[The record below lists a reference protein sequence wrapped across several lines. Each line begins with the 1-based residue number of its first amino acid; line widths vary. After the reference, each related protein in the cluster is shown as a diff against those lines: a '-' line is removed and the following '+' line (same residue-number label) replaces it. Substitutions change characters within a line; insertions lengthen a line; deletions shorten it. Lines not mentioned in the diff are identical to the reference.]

1 MPTVHDAA
9 YEVLRSFG
17 MTTIFGNPGSNEL
30 TFLDEFPE
38 DFRYVLTLQEGAGVA
53 MADAYSQSTGAP
65 VLVSLHAAAGVGQ
78 AMGALV
84 NSQLSGTPLVILSG
98 QQARSLVTL
107 EGQLTNVDATTL
119 PKPLVKG
126 SFEAP
131 SAAMVPATL
140 ARAVHL
146 ATSAPTG
153 PVFVSVPLDD
163 WHAEAA
169 DDAAAPARRKLAS
182 RPAPKT
188 EAIAELAERLDRAAN
203 PLLIFGADVDLYG
216 GWDAGVALAER
227 LQAPA
232 LLAIEV
238 GRISFP
244 TDHPCFRGTLG
255 VTIAA
260 VREQLEGHDLV
271 VVAGAPVFRY
281 HAWAEGPYLPDG
293 TELVA
298 LTADASQAARA
309 PVGDA
314 VIGDPATALGLL
326 AEQVAP
332 GDPARLPA
340 RVAPPEADRSAS
352 PMQPEALLDVLRER
366 VPADAVFAS
375 EAPSLGNWW
384 ERIPITTPR
393 SFFTSSAGALGYG
406 IGAAVGLAFADP
418 DRPVVCLTGDG
429 SAHYGITGLWAAA
442 QHDVDVTFI
451 VARNHA
457 YGALKEF
464 GHYLKTTDLPGTDLP
479 GIDFVALAQGYG
491 IKGVHVD
498 NATDLD
504 TALAESF
511 AHRGPSLIE
520 VETSPTPSGMF
531 KD

>member
-1 MPTVHDAA
+1 MTTVHDAA

-17 MTTIFGNPGSNEL
+17 MTTFFGNPGSNEL
-30 TFLDEFPE
+30 TFLDGFPE
-38 DFRYVLTLQEGAGVA
+38 DFRYVLTLQEGAGLA
-53 MADAYSQSTGAP
+53 MADAYSQATGEP

-84 NSQLSGTPLVILSG
+84 NSQLSGTPLVIMSG
-98 QQARSLVTL
+98 QQARPLISL
-107 EGQLTNVDATTL
+107 EGQLTNVDAVEL

-131 SAAMVPATL
+131 SAEMVPATL
-140 ARAVHL
+140 ARAAHL

-153 PVFVSVPLDD
+153 PVFVSIPLDD
-163 WHAEAA
+163 WRAEARE
-169 DDAAAPARRKLAS
+169 DAAAPARRKLAA
-182 RPAPKT
+182 RPAPSP
-188 EAIAELAERLDRAAN
+188 EAIAELAARLDRARN
-203 PLLIFGADVDLYG
+203 QLLIFGAEVDLYG
-216 GWDAGVALAER
+216 GWDAGVELAER

-281 HAWAEGPYLPDG
+281 HAWAEGPLLPDG
-293 TELVA
+293 TEVVA
-298 LTADASQAARA
+298 LTADPSQAARA
-309 PVGDA
+309 PIGDA
-314 VIGDPATALGLL
+314 IVGDPAVALALL
-326 AEQVAP
+326 ASQVAA
-332 GDPARLPA
+332 GDPARLPERA
-340 RVAPPEADRSAS
+340 ALPEADRSAS
-352 PMQPEALLDVLRER
+352 PMQPAALLDVLRDR
-366 VPADAVFAS
+366 VPADAVYAS
-375 EAPSLGNWW
+375 EAPSLGAWW
-384 ERIPITTPR
+384 ERIPITAPR

-406 IGAAVGLAFADP
+406 IGAAVGLALADP

-429 SAHYGITGLWAAA
+429 SAHYGITGLWTAA
-442 QHDVDVTFI
+442 QHDLDITFV

-464 GHYLKTTDLPGTDLP
+464 GVYLKTTDLPGTDLP
-479 GIDFVALAQGYG
+479 GIDFVALAKGYG
-491 IKGVHVD
+491 IVATHVE
-498 NATDLD
+498 NAADLD
-504 TALAESF
+504 AALAASF

-520 VETSPTPSGMF
+520 VETTPTPSGMF

>member
-1 MPTVHDAA
+1 MTTVHDAA

-17 MTTIFGNPGSNEL
+17 MTTFFGNPGSNEL
-30 TFLDEFPE
+30 TFLDDFPE

-53 MADAYSQSTGAP
+53 MADAYSQSTGKPA
-65 VLVSLHAAAGVGQ
+65 LVSLHAAAGVGQ

-84 NSQLSGTPLVILSG
+84 NSQLSGTPLVVLSG

-131 SAAMVPATL
+131 SASTVPATL
-140 ARAVHL
+140 ARAAHL

-153 PVFVSVPLDD
+153 PVFVSVPMDD
-163 WHAEAA
+163 WRAEAA
-169 DDAAAPARRKLAS
+169 DDAAAPARRKIAA
-182 RPAPKT
+182 RPAPNAA
-188 EAIAELAERLDRAAN
+188 AIAELAARLDQAER
-203 PLLIFGADVDLYG
+203 PLLIFGAEVDLYG
-216 GWDAGVALAER
+216 GWEAGVELAER

-281 HAWAEGPYLPDG
+281 HAWAEGPYLPGG

-298 LTADASQAARA
+298 LTADPSQAARA
-309 PVGDA
+309 PIGDA
-314 VIGDPATALGLL
+314 VIGDPAAALALL
-326 AEQVAP
+326 AQQVAP
-332 GDPARLPA
+332 GDPGRLPE
-340 RVAPPEADRSAS
+340 RSAPVEADRSAV
-352 PMQPEALLDVLRER
+352 PMQAIALLDVLRDR
-366 VPADAVFAS
+366 VPSNAVFAS
-375 EAPSLGNWW
+375 EAPSLGSWW
-384 ERIPITTPR
+384 ERVPITAPR

-406 IGAAVGLAFADP
+406 IGAAVGLSLADP
-418 DRPVVCLTGDG
+418 DRPVVCLSGDG
-429 SAHYGITGLWAAA
+429 STHYGITGLWTAA
-442 QHDVDVTFI
+442 QHDVDVTFVI
-451 VARNHA
+451 ARNHA

-464 GHYLKTTDLPGTDLP
+464 GVYLKTANLPGTDLP

-491 IKGVHVD
+491 IEARNVD
-498 NATDLD
+498 NAADLD
-504 TALAESF
+504 AALASSF
-511 AHRGPSLIE
+511 AQRGPSLIE
-520 VETSPTPSGMF
+520 VETAATPSGMF
-531 KD
+531 DD

>member
-1 MPTVHDAA
+1 MTTVHDAA

-17 MTTIFGNPGSNEL
+17 MTTFFGNPGSNEL
-30 TFLDEFPE
+30 TFLDDFPE
-38 DFRYVLTLQEGAGVA
+38 DFRYILTLQEGAGVA
-53 MADAYSQSTGAP
+53 MADAYSQTTGNP

-84 NSQLSGTPLVILSG
+84 NSQLSGTPLVIMSG
-98 QQARSLVTL
+98 QQARSLITL
-107 EGQLTNVDATTL
+107 EGQLTNVDAVDL

-131 SAAMVPATL
+131 SPAMVPATL

-163 WHAEAA
+163 WHAEA
-169 DDAAAPARRKLAS
+169 DAATPARRKLAS
-182 RPAPKT
+182 RPAPAPD
-188 EAIAELAERLDRAAN
+188 AIADLAARLDRAAN

-216 GWDAGVALAER
+216 GWEAGVELAER

-260 VREQLEGHDLV
+260 VREQLEGYDLV

-281 HAWAEGPYLPDG
+281 HAWAEGPYLPEG

-298 LTADASQAARA
+298 LTADAAQAARA

-314 VIGDPATALGLL
+314 VVGDPALALAQL
-326 AEQVAP
+326 AQQVAP
-332 GDPARLPA
+332 GDAARLPERA
-340 RVAPPEADRSAS
+340 ALPEADRTAS
-352 PMQPEALLDVLRER
+352 PMQPDALVDVLRER

-375 EAPSLGNWW
+375 EVPSLGNWW
-384 ERIPITTPR
+384 ERLPITRPR

-406 IGAAVGLAFADP
+406 IGAAVGLALADP
-418 DRPVVCLTGDG
+418 DRPVVCLSGDG
-429 SAHYGITGLWAAA
+429 SAHYGITGLWTAA
-442 QHDVDVTFI
+442 QHQLDITFV

-464 GHYLKTTDLPGTDLP
+464 GVYLKTTNLPGTDLP

-491 IKGVHVD
+491 IEARHVE

-504 TALAESF
+504 AALAASF

-520 VETSPTPSGMF
+520 VETAKTPSGMF